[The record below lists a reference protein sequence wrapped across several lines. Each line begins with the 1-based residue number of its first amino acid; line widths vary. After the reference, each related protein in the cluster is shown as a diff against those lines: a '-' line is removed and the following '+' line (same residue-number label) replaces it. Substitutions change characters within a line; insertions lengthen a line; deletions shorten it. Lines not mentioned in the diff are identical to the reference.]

1 MPLIPYRDLK
11 KGVPAQPAPH
21 QIKKKRHTKQKKSAT
36 PNKKKDALNVNSTH
50 PIISKLLEYYFLK
63 KSFTASLATIRSS
76 NT

>member
-1 MPLIPYRDLK
+1 MLLVLYRDLK

-21 QIKKKRHTKQKKSAT
+21 QIKKKT
-36 PNKKKDALNVNSTH
+36 PHQTKKKDALNANSTH

>member
-1 MPLIPYRDLK
+1 MLLVLYRDLK

-21 QIKKKRHTKQKKSAT
+21 QIKKAPHQT
-36 PNKKKDALNVNSTH
+36 KKKDALNVNSTH

>member
-1 MPLIPYRDLK
+1 MLLVLYRDLK
-11 KGVPAQPAPH
+11 KDVPAQPAPH
-21 QIKKKRHTKQKKSAT
+21 QIRKSAT

>member
-1 MPLIPYRDLK
+1 MLLVLYRDLK
-11 KGVPAQPAPH
+11 KGVPAQPAPQ
-21 QIKKKRHTKQKKSAT
+21 QIKKSAT
-36 PNKKKDALNVNSTH
+36 PNKKKDALNINSTH

>member
-1 MPLIPYRDLK
+1 MLLVIYRDLK

-21 QIKKKRHTKQKKSAT
+21 QIKKKRHTKQ
-36 PNKKKDALNVNSTH
+36 KKDALNVNSTH

>member
-1 MPLIPYRDLK
+1 MLLVLYRDLK
-11 KGVPAQPAPH
+11 KGVPAQAAPH
-21 QIKKKRHTKQKKSAT
+21 QIKKKRHTKH
-36 PNKKKDALNVNSTH
+36 KKKDALNVNSTH

>member
-1 MPLIPYRDLK
+1 MLLILYRDLK

-21 QIKKKRHTKQKKSAT
+21 QIKKK
-36 PNKKKDALNVNSTH
+36 DALNINSTH

>member
-1 MPLIPYRDLK
+1 MLLVLYRDLK

-21 QIKKKRHTKQKKSAT
+21 QIKKKRAT

>member
-1 MPLIPYRDLK
+1 MLLVIYRDFK
-11 KGVPAQPAPH
+11 KDVPAQPAPH
-21 QIKKKRHTKQKKSAT
+21 QIKKKRHTKQ
-36 PNKKKDALNVNSTH
+36 KKDALNVNSTH

>member
-11 KGVPAQPAPH
+11 KDVPAQPAPH
-21 QIKKKRHTKQKKSAT
+21 QIKKSAT